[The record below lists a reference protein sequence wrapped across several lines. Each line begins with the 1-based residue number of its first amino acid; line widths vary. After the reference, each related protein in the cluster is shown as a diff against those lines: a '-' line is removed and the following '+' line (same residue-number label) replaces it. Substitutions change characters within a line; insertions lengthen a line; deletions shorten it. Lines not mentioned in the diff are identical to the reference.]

1 MSPEPLRRC
10 HFVGES
16 SLFSRVQPNISN
28 ISEAASAAIKECHYG
43 PNRTRAGRIPRID
56 RLRNMN
62 APDKDTTFISGC
74 LCRVQS

>member
-28 ISEAASAAIKECHYG
+28 ISEAASAAIKEGHYG
-43 PNRTRAGRIPRID
+43 PNRTRAGGFAEID

>member
-1 MSPEPLRRC
+1 MSPEPLRIC

-43 PNRTRAGRIPRID
+43 PNRTRAGGFAED

-62 APDKDTTFISGC
+62 APDKDTTSISGC